1 MAKTVQNTLTI
12 KVNDK
17 EVQSKPFDF
26 EAYRLVENLNQKGN
40 WGPSFCCY
48 DALIRMFADTAATE
62 QYIETLS
69 LVEKGTLCGKIFDMY
84 VKAAKEIQDSL
95 KNE

>member
-1 MAKTVQNTLTI
+1 MAKAVQNTITI
-12 KVNDK
+12 KINGKD
-17 EVQSKPFDF
+17 VQSNPFDF

-48 DALIRMFADTAATE
+48 DALIHMFVNTAATK

-69 LVEKGTLCGKIFDMY
+69 LVEKGALCSKIFDMY
-84 VKAAKEIQDSL
+84 IEVAKEIQDSL